1 MSKYTVTVRGHRRE
15 WVFDIGNAE
24 PQHIEQWR
32 ADGLVIDEVVNT
44 IPDWAVTLGLTHLW
58 CVVQDIFK

>member
-44 IPDWAVTLGLTHLW
+44 IPDWAVTLGLTNLW
-58 CVVQDIFK
+58 CVVQDILK